1 MAPYRICLQY
11 QRARDGAATLIGG
24 GVSVTILQPGS
35 TLRDTYEVER
45 FLGEGAFAEVYRVKH
60 RFLGRQALKVM
71 KRMGMS
77 MADTQE
83 MLSEAILLSRIGHPN
98 IVRVFDANIFQTE
111 RGTCGYFTME
121 YVAGGSLQKFWQ
133 SFGANLIPLATVL
146 DITKQVCRGIALAH
160 SESPPIVHRDIKPQN
175 ILVGYDGD
183 GLRARVSDF
192 GLAKTVNPMT
202 LLATTAGTVAFKPPE
217 AFAEKQGDSC
227 ASDVWAIG
235 ATLYMLL
242 TDRLPFDQPTASAN
256 ALPRPTIPLVPP
268 SRINP
273 NATSSLDQVLHR
285 ALSIE
290 SRERYQ
296 NAGELLSAIEAAESA
311 RMPPR
316 ASVSRDASA
325 SKLALGDY
333 SGTDEEE
340 AKRLVSKA
348 LECRR
353 TGRLAEAADIME
365 ESFNKAPSLRD
376 KYAEAVKLWRRG
388 IAM

>member
-1 MAPYRICLQY
+1 M
-11 QRARDGAATLIGG
+11 
-24 GVSVTILQPGS
+24 
-35 TLRDTYEVER
+35 LRETYEVER

-71 KRMGMS
+71 KRTGMS
-77 MADTQE
+77 MADIQE
-83 MLSEAILLSRIGHPN
+83 MLGEAILLSRIGHPN
-98 IVRVFDANIFQTE
+98 IVRVFDANVFDTE
-111 RGTCGYFTME
+111 TGPCGYFTME

-133 SFGANLIPLATVL
+133 SFGADLIPVATVL
-146 DITKQVCRGIALAH
+146 DLIKQVCRGLALAH

-175 ILVGYDGD
+175 ILVGYEAE

-192 GLAKTVNPMT
+192 GLAKAVNPLT

-217 AFAEKQGDSC
+217 AFAERQGDSC

-242 TDRLPFDQPTASAN
+242 TDKLPFDRAAVSADAPPRTTA
-256 ALPRPTIPLVPP
+256 LLVPP

-273 NATSSLDQVLHR
+273 NVTTSLDHVLER
-285 ALSIE
+285 ALRAD

-296 NAGELLSAIEAAESA
+296 NAGELLQAIEAAETAKLPAGTARSSA
-311 RMPPR
+311 
-316 ASVSRDASA
+316 DGG
-325 SKLALGDY
+325 SKAARGDY

-340 AKRLVSKA
+340 AKRLAAKA
-348 LECRR
+348 LDCRR
-353 TGRLAEAADIME
+353 TGRLTEAADIME
-365 ESFNKAPSLRD
+365 ESFNKSSALRD
-376 KYAEAVKLWRRG
+376 KYTEAVKLWRRG